1 MIQVHHLTKTYEDPD
16 GGEVVAVSDAS
27 LSCNAGEIYGL
38 LGANG
43 AGKTTTLRCLAT
55 ILTPTSGTATIA
67 GHDLTQDPQSV
78 RRCIGFLSASTGLYA
93 RLTPRETLR
102 FFGELHGLKGEE
114 LEGRVDEVIGLF
126 DISGYADR
134 PNDRLSTGMKQRVG
148 LARAVVHDPPVL
160 ILDEPTSGLDPIV
173 SRTVE
178 QAVLSL
184 AKGGKCVLLST
195 HLLSQAE
202 DICSRIGVIGRGR
215 VLGEGTIP
223 ELCAATGT
231 RSLREAFFALADR
244 AEEDATT
251 ADDDS
256 TSLPGSADGAPG
268 PSSSSVPFSP
278 SVAAPHVAV
287 PHEAPDR
294 ETAKRP
300 TGARGETGGPVDAGR
315 ATRAPATEDGVDAV

>member
-1 MIQVHHLTKTYEDPD
+1 MIQVHHLTKVYEDPD
-16 GGEVVAVSDAS
+16 GGEVVAVRDAS
-27 LSCNAGEIYGL
+27 LTCNAGEIYGL

-55 ILTPTSGTATIA
+55 ILTPTSGTASVA
-67 GHDLTQDPQSV
+67 GHDLIKDPQAV
-78 RRCIGFLSASTGLYA
+78 RRNIGFLSASTGLYA

-102 FFGELHGLKGEE
+102 FFGELHGLGRAT
-114 LEGRVDEVIGLF
+114 LEKRVDEVIALF

-178 QAVLSL
+178 QAVQSL
-184 AKGGKCVLLST
+184 AAAGKCVLFST
-195 HLLSQAE
+195 HLLAQAE
-202 DICSRIGVIGRGR
+202 DICTRIGVIGKGR

-231 RSLREAFFALADR
+231 NSLRAAFFALADR
-244 AEEDATT
+244 AED
-251 ADDDS
+251 
-256 TSLPGSADGAPG
+256 
-268 PSSSSVPFSP
+268 
-278 SVAAPHVAV
+278 
-287 PHEAPDR
+287 EAPSAAG
-294 ETAKRP
+294 EP
-300 TGARGETGGPVDAGR
+300 GARGFEVVMPAGSAEAEGGGA
-315 ATRAPATEDGVDAV
+315 DAV